1 MIKQLT
7 ILFLLISSSLFSQTE
22 LNLDNNLAGIYSD
35 SKSGQ
40 QIGLNFSGSNT
51 ISKNK
56 VSIDFGTNYLIRYN
70 KLLTDNEL
78 IQRVN
83 IGYNKEKYDMFITY
97 QYNYSLSRSISSD
110 NWIGVGGG
118 LKKKFDSGKIS
129 LSYAFIFQNTDYF
142 IKANDEM
149 FRNSFRLKFKIE
161 KKFIG
166 FSTEYYYQPS
176 FIDFNDAT
184 FSSATISAS
193 CALVY
198 NTTQSSK
205 AVVVLDFGGTKTS
218 TNGDFTIQFP
228 TPNSTSAVLRIS

>member
-22 LNLDNNLAGIYSD
+22 LNLDNNLTGIYSD

-51 ISKNK
+51 ISRNK
-56 VSIDFGTNYLIRYN
+56 MSIDFGTNYLIRYN

-78 IQRVN
+78 VQRVN
-83 IGYNKEKYDMFITY
+83 LSYNKERYDLFLTY

-142 IKANDEM
+142 IKSNDEM

-176 FIDFNDAT
+176 VSDFNDYIIYGTTKVIFFANKS
-184 FSSATISAS
+184 FS
-193 CALVY
+193 L
-198 NTTQSSK
+198 
-205 AVVVLDFGGTKTS
+205 
-218 TNGDFTIQFP
+218 TIQDLLNYRS
-228 TPNSTSAVLRIS
+228 NSDVKMIHNLTLGLGYKFNKKIEKKSEK